1 MGRSFYD
8 PAWLPAG
15 TLLKE
20 RYEICDVLDQIGDR
34 IIYEGK
40 DRILRIEVII
50 QEFYPVELVY
60 RFGENLR
67 IDAYK
72 GRTEKLCIRRE
83 RFCKEAKVLERF
95 KKLDGL
101 VTPIDF
107 FEANNTA
114 YTIMRHL
121 GETITLGK
129 LSKIM
134 REYKMIDVIVLLE
147 CLLPVMNGIALQEES

>member
-40 DRILRIEVII
+40 DKILGRDVVI

-101 VTPIDF
+101 VTDRKSTRL
-107 FEANNTA
+107 NSS
-114 YTIMRHL
+114 H
-121 GETITLGK
+121 
-129 LSKIM
+129 
-134 REYKMIDVIVLLE
+134 
-147 CLLPVMNGIALQEES
+147 

>member
-40 DRILRIEVII
+40 DKILGRDVVI

-60 RFGENLR
+60 RFVEIL
-67 IDAYK
+67 IIVAYIWLSD
-72 GRTEKLCIRRE
+72 KLFIRR
-83 RFCKEAKVLERF
+83 
-95 KKLDGL
+95 
-101 VTPIDF
+101 
-107 FEANNTA
+107 
-114 YTIMRHL
+114 
-121 GETITLGK
+121 
-129 LSKIM
+129 
-134 REYKMIDVIVLLE
+134 
-147 CLLPVMNGIALQEES
+147 